1 MDVNMIIANNI
12 LSVLREKGKK
22 QMELAD
28 GIGVSKQTMSK
39 MLNGARSIN
48 AIEMKHIADYLGV
61 SMDKLMTIPD
71 QSLEQDV
78 IHTFM
83 GKVETDE
90 AREAIRMA
98 DKVSDMILFH
108 KRVRVNGISMMMP
121 VEE

>member
-61 SMDKLMTIPD
+61 SMDKLMTIQD